1 MILDEIIKEAG
12 EEKCEDRVLAWASIK
27 KLQCKEEFGKEDKKG
42 GQLGS
47 RRPQEKDM
55 LYLPLGI
62 PPAPQHR
69 GHAEHSREASKSN
82 SSQSTVTRM
91 QRGAS
96 LTRYSSKGGEGSS
109 GGLTGE

>member
-47 RRPQEKDM
+47 RRPQEKDILRPCFRSTDLLKM
-55 LYLPLGI
+55 PFRNVLNSQGPHL
-62 PPAPQHR
+62 A
-69 GHAEHSREASKSN
+69 GH
-82 SSQSTVTRM
+82 
-91 QRGAS
+91 S
-96 LTRYSSKGGEGSS
+96 L
-109 GGLTGE
+109 L

>member
-55 LYLPLGI
+55 PLN
-62 PPAPQHR
+62 ARENSR
-69 GHAEHSREASKSN
+69 GRID
-82 SSQSTVTRM
+82 
-91 QRGAS
+91 
-96 LTRYSSKGGEGSS
+96 
-109 GGLTGE
+109 GLG